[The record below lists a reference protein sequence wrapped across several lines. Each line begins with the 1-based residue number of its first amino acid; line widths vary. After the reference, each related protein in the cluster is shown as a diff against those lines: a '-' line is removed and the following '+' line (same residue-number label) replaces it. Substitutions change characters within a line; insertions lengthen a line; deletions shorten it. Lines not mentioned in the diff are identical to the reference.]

1 MIKLNRKPDLR
12 LLRQFGGLCVVF
24 LGSVACWRLATI
36 GSDSM
41 AVAMLI
47 FAAVAGLLGWLKPIW
62 LRPVF
67 VGWSIAAFP
76 IGWMVSHTLLLF
88 LFFGV
93 FTPLGLL
100 LRCLGKDSLNL
111 RRRNVEGYW
120 QQRQQQRDLSRYL
133 RQY

>member
-1 MIKLNRKPDLR
+1 MCSSD
-12 LLRQFGGLCVVF
+12 LLRQFGFLCAVMF
-24 LGSVACWRLATI
+24 GAAAFWRLSAGGADWMSI
-36 GSDSM
+36 SI
-41 AVAMLI
+41 LLL
-47 FAAVAGLLGWLKPIW
+47 AAIAGLLGWLKPVW

-76 IGWMVSHTLLLF
+76 VGWVMSHLLLLC

-100 LRCLGKDSLNL
+100 LRCLGKDALNL
-111 RRRNVEGYW
+111 RRRGAEGYW
-120 QQRQQQRDLSRYL
+120 QQRAQERDLSRYL